1 MRLVSAGA
9 TVGAWACVSCSAGIN
24 QSNGSK
30 LGEALAFA
38 AIAGATQVALSAAE
52 QQARNNAPV
61 THASKGLG
69 VAHGCDNDDE
79 YACVTVR
86 AAPSAPRV
94 PEPEM
99 DDDEARAYVLGY
111 VNGVR
116 RLNGVGPLLRDESL
130 DAFAQAGSVELS
142 LDHRPNRHM
151 SEHVGDL
158 HAVSAEVQG
167 LPDGSGPGPL
177 QDRIA
182 EILLR
187 WMNEGPGGADHDTL
201 LRPVWRNLGVGIA
214 NRDGRT
220 FFTVDFSA
228 AD

>member
-9 TVGAWACVSCSAGIN
+9 TVAAWACVACSAGIN

-38 AIAGATQVALSAAE
+38 AVAGAAQLGLSAAE

-61 THASKGLG
+61 THASRGLG
-69 VAHGCDNDDE
+69 VAPGCDNDDG
-79 YACVTVR
+79 YACMTVR
-86 AAPSAPRV
+86 AESSARSI

-99 DDDEARAYVLGY
+99 DEDEARAYVLGY

-116 RLNGVGPLLRDESL
+116 RLNGVGPLIRDESL
-130 DAFAQAGSVELS
+130 DAFAQAGSVELAR
-142 LDHRPNRHM
+142 DPRPNRPM
-151 SEHVGDL
+151 PEHAADL
-158 HAVSAEVQG
+158 HAVSGEVQG
-167 LPDGSGPGPL
+167 SPNGSRPIAL

-182 EILLR
+182 EILVR
-187 WMNEGPGGADHDTL
+187 WMSEGPGGADHDTL
-201 LRPVWRNLGVGIA
+201 LRPGWRNLGVGIA

-228 AD
+228 AN